1 MARFTLPRDL
11 YHGKGALEALK
22 DFEGK
27 KAIVCVGGGSMKRNG
42 FLDKAIGYLKEAGME
57 VDLIEGIEPD
67 PSVDTV
73 MKGAAKMQEFQPD
86 WIVALGGG
94 SPIDAAKAMWIKY
107 EYPDVTFEDMCK
119 VFGLPKLRTKAKFC
133 AISSTSGTATEV
145 TAFSIITDYEKG
157 IKYPIADF
165 EITPDVA
172 IVDPELAE
180 TMPKKL
186 VAHTGMDAM
195 THAIEAYVSTA
206 NCDYTDPLALHAI
219 KMIQRDLVGSY
230 EGDMEKRDNMHN
242 AQCLAGMAFSNALLG
257 IVHSMAHKTGA
268 AFADYGAHIIHGAAN
283 AMYLPKVIAFNA
295 KDPVAKERYGEIADF
310 MKLGGSTDDE
320 KISLLID
327 YLRGMNDALNIPHC
341 IKNYGADSYPTEEG
355 FVPEDVFLE
364 RLPEIAAN
372 AILDAC
378 TGSNPRQPSQEE
390 MEKLL
395 KCCYYDTEVDF

>member
-22 DFEGK
+22 TFEGK
-27 KAIVCVGGGSMKRNG
+27 KAMICVGGGSMKRFG
-42 FLDKAIGYLKEAGME
+42 FLDKAVAYLKEAGME
-57 VDLIEGIEPD
+57 VQLFEGIEPD
-67 PSVDTV
+67 PSVETV
-73 MKGAAKMQEFQPD
+73 MKGAAAMEQFQPD
-86 WIVALGGG
+86 WIIAMGGG

-107 EYPDVTFEDMCK
+107 EYPDITFEEMCK
-119 VFGLPKLRTKAKFC
+119 VFGIPKLRKKAHFC

-145 TAFSIITDYEKG
+145 TAFSIITDYAKG

-172 IVDPELAE
+172 IVDPDLAE

-206 NCDYTDPLALHAI
+206 HCDFTDPLALHAI
-219 KMIQRDLVGSY
+219 KMIQHDLVESY
-230 EGDMEKRDNMHN
+230 NGNMAKRDSMHN

-283 AMYLPKVIAFNA
+283 AMYLPKVIAYNA
-295 KDPVAKERYGEIADF
+295 KVPAAAERYAQIADF
-310 MKLGGSTDDE
+310 MQLGGETQQE
-320 KISLLID
+320 KIHLLIA

-341 IKNYGADSYPTEEG
+341 IAHYGTDSYPTEQG
-355 FVPEDVFLE
+355 FVPEDVFLA
-364 RLPEIAAN
+364 RLPEIAKN
-372 AILDAC
+372 SIGDAC

-390 MEKLL
+390 MEQLL

>member
-1 MARFTLPRDL
+1 MQRFTLPRDL

-22 DFEGK
+22 NFEGK
-27 KAIVCVGGGSMKRNG
+27 RAMICVGGGSMKRFG
-42 FLDKAIGYLKEAGME
+42 FLDKAEAYLKEAGME
-57 VDLIEGIEPD
+57 VELFEGIEPD
-67 PSVDTV
+67 PSVETV
-73 MKGAAKMQEFQPD
+73 MKGAAAMEKFKPD
-86 WIVALGGG
+86 WIVAIGGG

-107 EYPDVTFEDMCK
+107 EYPDITFEDMCK
-119 VFGLPKLRTKAKFC
+119 VFGIPKLRKKAHFC

-180 TMPKKL
+180 TMPQKL

-206 NCDYTDPLALHAI
+206 NSDYTDPLAL
-219 KMIQRDLVGSY
+219 
-230 EGDMEKRDNMHN
+230 HN

-295 KDPVAKERYGEIADF
+295 KDETAKKRYGVIADF
-310 MKLGGSTDDE
+310 MKLGGETLDE
-320 KISLLID
+320 KVALLIQ
-327 YLRGMNDALNIPHC
+327 YLRKMNDDLNIPHC
-341 IKNYGADSYPTEEG
+341 IKNYGPDSYPAEQG
-355 FVPEDVFLE
+355 FVPEEVFLE

>member
-11 YHGKGALEALK
+11 YHGKGAMEALK
-22 DFEGK
+22 TFEGK
-27 KAIVCVGGGSMKRNG
+27 KAIVCVGGGSMKRFG
-42 FLDKAIGYLKEAGME
+42 FLDKAVGYLQQAGME
-57 VDLIEGIEPD
+57 VKIFDGIEPD
-67 PSVDTV
+67 PSVETV
-73 MKGAAKMQEFQPD
+73 MRGAAAMAEFEPD
-86 WIVALGGG
+86 WIVAIGGG

-107 EYPDVTFEDMCK
+107 EYPDITFEEMCK
-119 VFGLPKLRTKAKFC
+119 VFGIPKLRQKARFC

-145 TAFSIITDYEKG
+145 TAFSIITDYDKG

-180 TMPKKL
+180 TMPQKL

-206 NCDYTDPLALHAI
+206 NCAYTDPLAIFAI
-219 KMIQRDLVGSY
+219 RMIQADLVGSY
-230 EGDMEKRDNMHN
+230 NGDMAKRDAMHD

-295 KDPVAKERYGEIADF
+295 KDPAAKARYGVIADE
-310 MKLGGSTDDE
+310 MKLGGANDDE
-320 KISLLID
+320 KVRLLIE
-327 YLRGMNDALNIPHC
+327 YLRGMNDDLNIPHG
-341 IKNYGADSYPTEEG
+341 IKFYGADSYPCEQG
-355 FVPEDVFLE
+355 FVPEDVFLA
-364 RLPEIAAN
+364 RLPEIAKN
-372 AILDAC
+372 AIGDAC